1 MLTAVY
7 KSIKKADTYL
17 FVEKRDDFSRVPE
30 PLLETFGQPKYVTMI
45 NLASREKLG
54 VADLD
59 AVKQALIDQGFYLQ
73 LPPPEEN
80 LLTQFKKDKGVESD

>member
-30 PLLETFGQPKYVTMI
+30 PLLETFGQPKYVMMI

-73 LPPPEEN
+73 LPPPEVN

>member
-30 PLLETFGQPKYVTMI
+30 PLLETFGQPKYVMMI

-80 LLTQFKKDKGVESD
+80 LLTQFKKYKGVESD

>member
-30 PLLETFGQPKYVTMI
+30 PLLETFGQPKYVMMI

-59 AVKQALIDQGFYLQ
+59 AVKQALIDRSTAILS
-73 LPPPEEN
+73 N
-80 LLTQFKKDKGVESD
+80 LVR

>member
-17 FVEKRDDFSRVPE
+17 FIEKRDDFGRVPE
-30 PLLETFGQPKYVTMI
+30 PLLETFGQPKYVMMI

-54 VADLD
+54 FADIET
-59 AVKQALIDQGFYLQ
+59 VKQALIDKGFYLQ

-80 LLTQFKKDKGVESD
+80 LLTQFKKKQGS